1 MTRHVRSTEAQRP
14 ERVIPSRS
22 DRAAYEANM
31 AAIDRLIGA
40 CRWPYIVAWGK
51 FLGFTPETVQEYVEE
66 AEADNA
72 PAESIQ
78 KFDDGWSELSDIV
91 NETNRRRVMALA
103 KP

>member
-1 MTRHVRSTEAQRP
+1 MTGHVPAAEAQTF

-31 AAIDRLIGA
+31 AAIDRLIGQ
-40 CRWPYIVAWGK
+40 CRYPYIVAWGK
-51 FLGFTPETVQEYVEE
+51 FLGFTPQAVQEYVQD

-78 KFDDGWSELSDIV
+78 KFDDGWSVLSDIV
-91 NETNRRRVMALA
+91 NETNRQRVMALA